1 MTAGQVP
8 AEPRGTIR
16 FDPVNIWRVGF
27 VVMALAAV
35 ALFLR
40 FLVTDA
46 GTVIFTLLMAWFASI
61 AMEPA
66 VSRLSRHLRRGLATG
81 VVMLGVTLFGVLFA
95 AAFGRLF
102 IDQVAQLLSELPR
115 LVDNVI
121 AAVNERL
128 GTSYKVQDILTQLN
142 ITPSEVAGYAAGI
155 VGGVLG
161 LLGSVVG
168 GFFTLFTFAL
178 FTFYFSAD
186 GPRFRLYVAS
196 LFPQRLQTMS
206 VGVWDLTASKTGGYV
221 AARVALAAINAA
233 TTAIVFLVIG
243 MPAWLALAIWTG
255 LVAQFVPTIGTY
267 IAVAPVLV
275 GLLSP
280 HPWIGIIALAWAV
293 LYQQVENLTIE
304 PRISARAVDVHPAV
318 AFASVM
324 LGAALFGVAGAM
336 LAVPVCAMLIALG
349 ESRNKRYPLRP
360 DLDPATGPN
369 RESPQ
374 PPRPV
379 PDSTHPDRFAAAAHS
394 TPGG

>member
-142 ITPSEVAGYAAGI
+142 ITPSEVAG
-155 VGGVLG
+155 
-161 LLGSVVG
+161 
-168 GFFTLFTFAL
+168 
-178 FTFYFSAD
+178 
-186 GPRFRLYVAS
+186 
-196 LFPQRLQTMS
+196 
-206 VGVWDLTASKTGGYV
+206 
-221 AARVALAAINAA
+221 
-233 TTAIVFLVIG
+233 
-243 MPAWLALAIWTG
+243 
-255 LVAQFVPTIGTY
+255 
-267 IAVAPVLV
+267 
-275 GLLSP
+275 
-280 HPWIGIIALAWAV
+280 
-293 LYQQVENLTIE
+293 
-304 PRISARAVDVHPAV
+304 
-318 AFASVM
+318 
-324 LGAALFGVAGAM
+324 
-336 LAVPVCAMLIALG
+336 
-349 ESRNKRYPLRP
+349 
-360 DLDPATGPN
+360 
-369 RESPQ
+369 
-374 PPRPV
+374 
-379 PDSTHPDRFAAAAHS
+379 
-394 TPGG
+394 